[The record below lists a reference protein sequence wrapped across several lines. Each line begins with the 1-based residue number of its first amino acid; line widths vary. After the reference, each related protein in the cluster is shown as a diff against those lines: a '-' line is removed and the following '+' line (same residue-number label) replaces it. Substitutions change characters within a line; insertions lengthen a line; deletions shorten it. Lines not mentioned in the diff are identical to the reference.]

1 MTINQPLF
9 NDPELMEI
17 FLKGECG
24 FITSQDGTH
33 IIAAKLK
40 SMTTNHRD
48 VNYIDSKGFYH
59 IGARRDSVLGFE
71 KLLSKNK
78 EEDINIR
85 VALYSSANGYID
97 KGFVKYIK
105 RSGPTKFICEPVES
119 TTDECLSQSS
129 NTSQEDVE
137 KPQSLKR
144 PRSERHDYV
153 PVPVVY
159 KGEYYD
165 STLEARHAVFLD
177 YLRLPFVHQ
186 PQPAFRYKN
195 YNWAIDFKVWPD
207 DNEKTFYLEVKPN
220 RPTEEEEQKC
230 EVVANSCVG
239 VPVILVYGTMGS
251 PYSHDP
257 KCSPNGIYGI
267 RWIYDGFVLKRDEVV
282 WTLRSSVFSLQ
293 PKINTLDHSWGEKDL
308 VEGYAF
314 AYNYKF

>member
-144 PRSERHDYV
+144 PRSERHDY
-153 PVPVVY
+153 
-159 KGEYYD
+159 
-165 STLEARHAVFLD
+165 
-177 YLRLPFVHQ
+177 
-186 PQPAFRYKN
+186 
-195 YNWAIDFKVWPD
+195 
-207 DNEKTFYLEVKPN
+207 
-220 RPTEEEEQKC
+220 
-230 EVVANSCVG
+230 
-239 VPVILVYGTMGS
+239 
-251 PYSHDP
+251 
-257 KCSPNGIYGI
+257 
-267 RWIYDGFVLKRDEVV
+267 
-282 WTLRSSVFSLQ
+282 
-293 PKINTLDHSWGEKDL
+293 
-308 VEGYAF
+308 
-314 AYNYKF
+314 